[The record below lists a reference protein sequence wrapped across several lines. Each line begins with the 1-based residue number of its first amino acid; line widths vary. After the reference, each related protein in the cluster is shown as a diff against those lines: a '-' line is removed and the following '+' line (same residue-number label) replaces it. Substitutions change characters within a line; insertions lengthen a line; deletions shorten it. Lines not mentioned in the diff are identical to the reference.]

1 MITFTQLGRLGRLG
15 NQLFQYAVVRAIS
28 LERGYELKI
37 PNFYSEGITWQNQE
51 CQLNNFNIECSFLEP
66 QDFYKINNRYD
77 EHNHAIF
84 YHDVFNVPDNTDLH
98 GYFQN
103 YQYFS
108 KYEKEIRCDFKLR
121 EDLEEHAKEY
131 IESLK
136 KNNEQIVSVHFRR
149 GDNSDGTNSEY
160 NNYYGQD
167 GKLSKDSIFGKYFYE
182 ALEAFH
188 GENFK
193 FLVFSGGSR
202 KGTSHNQ
209 ADIDWCKKNLDN
221 DKFLFCEGNS
231 DMQDFAIM
239 KNCDHNLTT
248 HMTSFGWWAAFL
260 NENPDK
266 IVIAPKNYSVPD
278 DGRVKYGFY
287 PKTWKII

>member
-37 PNFYSEGITWQNQE
+37 PNFYSEGLTWQNQE
-51 CQLNNFNIECSFLEP
+51 CQLNNFDIECDFLEP
-66 QDFYKINNRYD
+66 QDFYRINNRYD

-84 YHDVFNVPDNTDLH
+84 YHDVFKVPDNTDLH

-160 NNYYGQD
+160 NNYYGQND
-167 GKLSKDSIFGKYFYE
+167 QLAKDSIFGQYFFK
-182 ALEAFH
+182 AI
-188 GENFK
+188 ENFKDKKYK

-202 KGTSHNQ
+202 KGMNHNQ
-209 ADIDWCKKNLDN
+209 SDIDWCKANLDG
-221 DKFLFCEGNS
+221 DRFLFCEGNS
-231 DMQDFAIM
+231 DMQDFTIM

-266 IVIAPKNYSVPD
+266 IVIAPKNYSIPD

-287 PKTWKII
+287 PKTWRII